1 MVPGGLASQVPKCG
15 YANGGGPSGHLV
27 TSKPMGEITVLL
39 DQVRDGDGAARERF
53 FERIYAELDR
63 LAKRHLSRQAPLT
76 MLDGPGLV
84 HEVYL
89 RLAHQE
95 SLPGTDR
102 AAFLA
107 YASRVMR
114 SVIIDY
120 VRARGAERRGGGQR
134 MLTLN
139 TGVADQSFDEP
150 QLESLGDALESLE
163 RVDERAHRVVEMR
176 YFGGLEIDEI
186 ADFLEVSPATVKR
199 DWTKARA
206 FLMLSMKR

>member
-1 MVPGGLASQVPKCG
+1 
-15 YANGGGPSGHLV
+15 
-27 TSKPMGEITVLL
+27 
-39 DQVRDGDGAARERF
+39 
-53 FERIYAELDR
+53 
-63 LAKRHLSRQAPLT
+63 

-89 RLAHQE
+89 RLAQQE
-95 SLPGTDR
+95 SLPGSDR
-102 AAFLA
+102 SAFLA

-120 VRARGAERRGGGQR
+120 VRARSAERRGGGQR

-163 RVDERAHRVVEMR
+163 RIDERAHRVVEMR

-186 ADFLEVSPATVKR
+186 ASFLEVSPATVKR

-206 FLMLSMKR
+206 YLMHNMNNR

>member
-1 MVPGGLASQVPKCG
+1 
-15 YANGGGPSGHLV
+15 
-27 TSKPMGEITVLL
+27 MGEITVLL
-39 DQVRDGDGAARERF
+39 DQARHGDQAARERF
-53 FERIYAELDR
+53 FARVYAELDR
-63 LAKRHLSRQAPLT
+63 LAKYHLSRQAQLT
-76 MLDGPGLV
+76 LIDGPGLV

-89 RLAHQE
+89 RLAQQE
-95 SLPGTDR
+95 ALPGTDR

-120 VRARGAERRGGGQR
+120 VRSRNAERRGGGQR

-139 TGVADQSFDEP
+139 TGVAEQNFSEP

-163 RVDERAHRVVEMR
+163 RIDARAHRVVEMR
-176 YFGGLEIDEI
+176 YFGGLEIEEI
-186 ADFLEVSPATVKR
+186 ATFLDVSPATIKR

-206 FLMLSMKR
+206 YLMYTMNNNAEVIR

>member
-1 MVPGGLASQVPKCG
+1 
-15 YANGGGPSGHLV
+15 
-27 TSKPMGEITVLL
+27 MGEITELL
-39 DQVRDGDGAARERF
+39 DQARQGDTSARERF
-53 FERIYAELDR
+53 FTRVYSELDR
-63 LAKRHLSRQAPLT
+63 LAKRHLSGQSPLT

-89 RLAHQE
+89 RLAQQE
-95 SLPGTDR
+95 SLPGSDR

-120 VRARGAERRGGGQR
+120 VRSRNAQRRGGGQR

-139 TGVADQSFDEP
+139 TGVADQSFSEP

-163 RVDERAHRVVEMR
+163 RIDERAHRVVEMR
-176 YFGGLEIDEI
+176 YFGGLEIEEI
-186 ADFLEVSPATVKR
+186 ASFLDVSPATVKR

-206 FLMLSMKR
+206 YLMHSMNHAADAIR